1 MMTRRKVQFKTL
13 DVLKFAS
20 VLLMGTLMAGPVAI
34 AEHLG
39 DDPDHDGLQRRPD
52 PHEALRQHDRLRMRI
67 ERLGISAV
75 PYKVEPSPK
84 AGGSRRAPVTE
95 RDDGSLETQEVR
107 TNRHVQP
114 AVR

>member
-1 MMTRRKVQFKTL
+1 MMTLRKVQSKAINA
-13 DVLKFAS
+13 LKFGGI
-20 VLLMGTLMAGPVAI
+20 LLLGTLMAAPMAI

-39 DDPDHDGLQRRPD
+39 DDADHDGLQRRPD

-107 TNRHVQP
+107 TNQLNY
-114 AVR
+114 